1 MKQQPFQLPI
11 NGLVGNFIGSADAY
25 SLSKCFEAYAV
36 FAPFMDILYIGMDDN
51 TGCMEIHLYNG
62 VIISSCLGS
71 DVHYVVMDSDT
82 QQVFKSRFYHDAVAY
97 LDAQHP
103 MSDLSDC

>member
-1 MKQQPFQLPI
+1 MIKEYRYLSI
-11 NGLVGNFIGSADAY
+11 NGLIGNWINSADAY

-36 FAPFMDILYIGMDDN
+36 FAPCMEIIHIGFDDN

-62 VIISSCLGS
+62 ITISSCLGS

-82 QQVFKSRFYHDAVAY
+82 GQIYKSRFYHDAVARV
-97 LDAQHP
+97 DAQHP
-103 MSDLSDC
+103 MSDC